1 MDSCSYW
8 QFKNRISVRNFIKL
22 EKMQNTSRKLWLL
35 VFLSLVLAVIPP
47 TIYAQNATIE
57 ARVTSVSG
65 AATIS
70 SNGRNSVRLVRGTT
84 LVPGDEIATGSGG
97 RVVIDLTDGSQVVVL
112 PNSRVVISSFQN
124 AASLKELLQITLG
137 RIRVKINHF
146 KGKPNPYR
154 IKSPTASIAVRGT
167 VFEVIVEPLGETKVV
182 VTEGA
187 VEVASLRD
195 PKNPLI
201 AEPGRNVIVRPNFT
215 IDFFAAD
222 VLSKEVG
229 ERDKQKQ
236 SNAANQKSDDRE
248 TSRDATNVYERS
260 IESIVESGETALPS
274 RFSAFP
280 DAYLDSLENPAY
292 AETFTTAEGR
302 TYFVPSINGA
312 RSAEEDL
319 RERFGLRKP
328 RPVDYSFLPE
338 GAVFVPIKR
347 FRAVFGGSFG
357 YVRNGLQSL
366 TAEENVALRSPPFP
380 PETNGLR
387 STTGTTSGNLFNGSF
402 IFARRFGNRD
412 QTSVGF
418 SVERLFSVGKLNEN
432 ITQRD
437 SNLILNEQIA
447 SRSSVN
453 RTRFTFGIKHDFG
466 TIKFGAFYRYGASAG
481 SNIDSFRSING
492 VIQPNNVNN
501 SKGTTSEIGLRLR
514 GAFSR
519 HLFYGAEATLLFG
532 ETRENLRR
540 SVIVDSTERSRANRA
555 TLGFGVGYILRPR
568 TILSFDAAGGLIR
581 TNQRRTEDLTGNLLE
596 SERARARFLSLH
608 AAVQTDV
615 WRNFFVSASILSL
628 TQSRRAD
635 TSFFADRFG
644 RILNAEGIFEENGR
658 TKDFYTDIYSN
669 YGIGWRLK
677 RNFVFQYILTTD
689 YGQTSLRHTFLL
701 RYTFDF
707 GRE

>member
-1 MDSCSYW
+1 M
-8 QFKNRISVRNFIKL
+8 FI
-22 EKMQNTSRKLWLL
+22 
-35 VFLSLVLAVIPP
+35 FLSLVLTAEKSSTVF
-47 TIYAQNATIE
+47 AQNQTIE

-70 SNGRNSVRLVRGTT
+70 GNGRNNVRLVRGTT
-84 LVPGDEIATGSGG
+84 LAPGDEIDTRRGG

-112 PNSRVVISSFQN
+112 PNSRIVIGSFQN

-167 VFEVIVEPLGETKVV
+167 VFEVIVEPLGDTKVV

-195 PKNPLI
+195 PANPLI

-215 IDFFAAD
+215 IDFFATEL
-222 VLSKEVG
+222 LSKEVG
-229 ERDKQKQ
+229 EREKQKQ
-236 SNAANQKSDDRE
+236 SNASSQKADDNDN
-248 TSRDATNVYERS
+248 SQNATNVYERS

-274 RFSAFP
+274 RFAAFP

-292 AETFTTAEGR
+292 AESFTTAEGR
-302 TYFVPSINGA
+302 VYFVPSINGA

-319 RERFGLRKP
+319 RERFGLKKP
-328 RPVDYSFLPE
+328 RPVDYGIVPE

-347 FRAVFGGSFG
+347 FRAVVGGSFG
-357 YVRNGLQSL
+357 YVRSGLQSL
-366 TAEENVALRSPPFP
+366 TAEENVQLSSPPFP
-380 PETNGLR
+380 PDTDGFR
-387 STTGTTSGNLFNGSF
+387 STNGTTSGNLFSGSF
-402 IFARRFGNRD
+402 IFARRFGSRD

-418 SVERLFSVGKLNEN
+418 SVERLFSVGKLNES
-432 ITQRD
+432 ITERD
-437 SNLILNEQIA
+437 EDGIVRNQQIA

-453 RTRFTFGIKHDFG
+453 RTRFTFGAKHDFG
-466 TIKFGAFYRYGASAG
+466 TVKFGAFYRYGTSAG
-481 SNIDSFRSING
+481 SNIDLFRFIDG
-492 VIQPNNVNN
+492 LAQTNNVSK
-501 SKGTTSEIGLRLR
+501 SKGTTSEIGFRLR
-514 GAFSR
+514 GAISR
-519 HLFYGAEATLLFG
+519 RLFYGAEATLLFG

-540 SVIVDSTERSRANRA
+540 SVIVDSTERDRANRA
-555 TLGFGVGYILRPR
+555 TLGFGLGYILRPR
-568 TILSFDAAGGLIR
+568 TIFSFDAAGGLIR

-615 WRNFFVSASILSL
+615 WRNLFVSASILSL

-635 TSFFADRFG
+635 TAFFSDRFG
-644 RILNAEGIFEENGR
+644 RILNTEGIFEENGR

-669 YGIGWRLK
+669 YGIGWRFK

-689 YGQTSLRHTFLL
+689 YGQTSPRHTFLL

-707 GRE
+707 SDR